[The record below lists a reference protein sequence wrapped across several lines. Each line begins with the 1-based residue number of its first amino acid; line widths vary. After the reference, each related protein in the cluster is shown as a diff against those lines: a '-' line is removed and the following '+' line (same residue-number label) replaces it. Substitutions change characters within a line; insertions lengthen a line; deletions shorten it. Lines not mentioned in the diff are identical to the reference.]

1 MKNKIIYS
9 IIGLLFVLGF
19 IFCASY
25 YAKSETLI
33 AGLSANQTQLR
44 GDLDKVYTE
53 YVKLAA
59 PKMFKN
65 EADLIAWLKSNTG
78 DTSIA
83 GYMALAKS
91 QGAFMQIW
99 CGWVDGRTTI
109 SGIDFG
115 ENWQQTKNSV
125 AGVKFALMTLVDK
138 KTYLIDLESKRLIIV
153 DLEGKSNGTWK

>member
-1 MKNKIIYS
+1 MKHKIIYS
-9 IIGLLFVLGF
+9 VIGLLFVLGF

-25 YAKSETLI
+25 YASSQTLI
-33 AGLSANQTQLR
+33 TALSANQTQLNK
-44 GDLDKVYTE
+44 DLNTVYAE

-78 DTSIA
+78 DTSLA

-99 CGWVDGRTTI
+99 VGWVDGRTTI

-138 KTYLIDLESKRLIIV
+138 KTYLIDLESKRLIVV
-153 DLEGKSNGTWK
+153 DLEGKSNGSW